1 MKVFCYHTKSRDEC
15 SVRKETP
22 RLVML
27 TPRSTN
33 PWLINRGCLL
43 LVRIQTTFG
52 GTPPNNGTGLL
63 ILFIFTG
70 GLQK

>member
-27 TPRSTN
+27 RDECSVP
-33 PWLINRGCLL
+33 PINKP
-43 LVRIQTTFG
+43 LV
-52 GTPPNNGTGLL
+52 N
-63 ILFIFTG
+63 
-70 GLQK
+70 

>member
-1 MKVFCYHTKSRDEC
+1 MLTTIPRGRDEC
-15 SVRKETP
+15 IVRKDP
-22 RLVML
+22 QVGNVN
-27 TPRSTN
+27 PRSIN

-52 GTPPNNGTGLL
+52 GTPPINGTGLL

>member
-22 RLVML
+22 SWLVML
-27 TPRSTN
+27 TPDHR
-33 PWLINRGCLL
+33 LINRGCLL

-70 GLQK
+70 GLQT